1 MSINKPLLILVL
13 LIIGSLVLVGVL
25 APDFLAAQTSFLLD
39 AIVNNLGWFYL
50 IVVFCIFV
58 FLFVLAVSKWGKIK
72 LGNPASPLDFLI

>member
-58 FLFVLAVSKWGKIK
+58 FLFVLAFSKWEKFK
-72 LGNPASPLDFLI
+72 LGSPEEKPDFLI